1 VSAHQH
7 DGIGICI
14 NVYVMSGVQREKT
27 TTKRKVVLRREKIV
41 LEDSIAGFFEKVVTK
56 FGTGAKI
63 DCPRAFIGKRVYVVV
78 CEQ

>member
-1 VSAHQH
+1 
-7 DGIGICI
+7 
-14 NVYVMSGVQREKT
+14 MQREKTTT

-41 LEDSIAGFFEKVVTK
+41 LEDSIAGFFETIVTK

-78 CEQ
+78 CAE